1 MQAEVFASTADMSRD
16 EWLLERR
23 KGIGGSDASVIL
35 GINKWQTPF
44 ELWLDKT
51 GQVPVSESGSE
62 AAYFGSLLED
72 IVAKEF
78 EVRSGKK
85 VRRKKSMLKHPE
97 YDFILANVDRMIVGE
112 KAILECKTTS
122 AYNLKEWEDNEIP
135 DSYIVQVQHYLGVL
149 GPEYKKAYFAVLIG
163 GNKFVWKEI
172 ERDDELI
179 AMIFQAEVE
188 FWNEKVLGGKA
199 PVLDGSS
206 AAEEYL
212 KQRYSEAEG
221 GKVVDLTSANKT
233 RIQQYLQ
240 LKEQINELTLQAK
253 ELENQIKH
261 EMKEAEYGFIA
272 NYQTSWKSVST
283 NRIDSQK
290 LKEQFPDVYEKVTKE
305 VQYRRFGIKEVS

>member
-85 VRRKKSMLKHPE
+85 VRRRKAMLRHPKH
-97 YDFILANVDRMIVGE
+97 DFILANVDRMIVGE

-122 AYNLKEWEDNEIP
+122 AYNLKEWEDDEIP

-179 AMIFQAEVE
+179 AMIFQAEIE
-188 FWNEKVLGGKA
+188 FWNDKVLSGKA

-212 KQRYSEAEG
+212 KKRYAEAEG
-221 GKVVDLTSANKT
+221 GKVIDLTSDNKT

-240 LKEQINELTLQAK
+240 LKEQINELSLQAK

-261 EMKEAEYGFIA
+261 EMKEAEYGFIG
-272 NYQTSWKSVST
+272 NYQTSWKSVSS
-283 NRIDSQK
+283 NRIDSKK
-290 LKEQFPDVYEKVTKE
+290 LKEQFPDVYEKVTKK
-305 VQYRRFGIKEVS
+305 VQFRRFGIKEVS